1 MKHTNLWVSVS
12 AMVACLATVCV
23 IVMPPNFALK
33 GLAWV
38 TLALAVGA
46 LAVMAAS
53 RRAPRSM
60 GQVLEDVDAE
70 PQTAGAR
77 TGPTNAAPKGR
88 DIL

>member
-1 MKHTNLWVSVS
+1 MKHTNFWVSVS

-23 IVMPPNFALK
+23 ILVPPSFALK

-46 LAVMAAS
+46 LAVLVAS
-53 RRAPRSM
+53 RRSPRSM
-60 GQVLEDVDAE
+60 GQVLQDVDAE
-70 PQTAGAR
+70 PLPAVAR
-77 TGPTNAAPKGR
+77 TGRTTVAPKGR